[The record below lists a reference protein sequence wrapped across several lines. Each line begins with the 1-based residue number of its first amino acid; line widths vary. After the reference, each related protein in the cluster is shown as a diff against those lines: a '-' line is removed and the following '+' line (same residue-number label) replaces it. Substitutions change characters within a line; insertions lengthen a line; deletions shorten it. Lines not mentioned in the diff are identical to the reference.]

1 VSVSASVCVWVWAQ
15 CNTTYVHHL
24 SHSLLRQKNFTRDV
38 MYILHYDYCQCYSKR
53 VRCPRERLRL
63 SLEAFQRPASAAD
76 LTAVPPPP
84 LPPPPMA
91 PMAPAPAPAQA
102 LHPRTAASVRNEL
115 ASASVS
121 WSPLSLGSLGSK
133 RSVELPPSYRG
144 RQCAQAML
152 LPPPPR
158 RAAPPASSAQPLPF
172 PQWYPR
178 PRSGRGLF

>member
-1 VSVSASVCVWVWAQ
+1 
-15 CNTTYVHHL
+15 
-24 SHSLLRQKNFTRDV
+24 
-38 MYILHYDYCQCYSKR
+38 MYLLHYDYCLYPKG
-53 VRCPRERLRL
+53 CPRERLRL

-84 LPPPPMA
+84 LPPPPPP

-158 RAAPPASSAQPLPF
+158 RAAPPASSAQPRPF
-172 PQWYPR
+172 PRWYPR